1 MDKANAPG
9 LWDNNKSDMVVEA
22 DNVDARATF
31 YSLVD
36 EGVVV
41 LPDTN
46 RHHLFRHEGF
56 DNLLRRLLCESDT
69 LNAKSGIAK
78 DRGDKISTGYLS

>member
-1 MDKANAPG
+1 MDKANTPG
-9 LWDNNKSDMVVEA
+9 FWNNDKSDMVVEA

-41 LPDTN
+41 LPGTN
-46 RHHLFRHEGF
+46 RHHFF
-56 DNLLRRLLCESDT
+56 
-69 LNAKSGIAK
+69 
-78 DRGDKISTGYLS
+78 

>member
-1 MDKANAPG
+1 MDKANVPG
-9 LWDNNKSDMVVEA
+9 LWNNHKSDMVVEA

-31 YSLVD
+31 YRLVD

-46 RHHLFRHEGF
+46 RHHLFRHEGS
-56 DNLLRRLLCESDT
+56 DDLL
-69 LNAKSGIAK
+69 
-78 DRGDKISTGYLS
+78 